1 MIGGLLCLHGPLHGQ
16 IVEWCLV
23 IGVPARPSYM
33 HGQIV
38 EYCSVIGAC
47 TALLHGTSAGSSVV
61 VKQVNS
67 YRYIYLNMLD

>member
-1 MIGGLLCLHGPLHGQ
+1 MYDYQMRPQDLAVQNGRVEGRAWTWAVQGPSGGCA
-16 IVEWCLV
+16 VAV
-23 IGVPARPSYM
+23 YM

-67 YRYIYLNMLD
+67 